1 MGLKADSMIAAR
13 KAANSKIFWIAA
25 LAMSFGAVGT
35 LLLASFLT
43 APVERLAAGVSRLK
57 SGHKEVEIKI
67 TFRDE
72 LGELTRSFNEMS
84 KMLLAQQESLTTY
97 SKNLEESYTSILH
110 AVQISSWSRALFH
123 IARAGLMMPYIYGTG
138 SWPLIRTTRPAAMQ
152 FRQPEPSRATWKKW
166 ATEPK
171 SSRDNPKISAYAPM
185 APAIKSPTIL
195 LNCEGFS
202 TLPPSAI
209 TARS

>member
-1 MGLKADSMIAAR
+1 MIAAR

-25 LAMSFGAVGT
+25 LAMSFGTVGT

-67 TFRDE
+67 TSRDE

-123 IARAGLMMPYIYGTG
+123 IAR
-138 SWPLIRTTRPAAMQ
+138 
-152 FRQPEPSRATWKKW
+152 
-166 ATEPK
+166 
-171 SSRDNPKISAYAPM
+171 
-185 APAIKSPTIL
+185 
-195 LNCEGFS
+195 
-202 TLPPSAI
+202 
-209 TARS
+209 